1 MNNEIDVSPIITILC
16 VTYNQQK
23 YIKECLDGLLSQR
36 AKYSF
41 EILIHDD
48 ASTDGT
54 TEIILDYEKKYPQ
67 LFKTIIQKENQY
79 SKGIRTIIATF
90 MIDKVESKYI
100 AICEGDDYW
109 VDPYKLQKQVDILEH
124 NEEYGMCYTRARRY
138 LQTTHK
144 FAEVFGS
151 SESQFEQLV
160 FKNTIPTL
168 TTLYRTDLYKKYLNE
183 IVPEDQGWLMGDYPM
198 VLWFSL
204 NSKIAFLYDITAVY
218 RYQNES
224 ASHSNDYKKEALFLQ
239 NTHDIRMFF
248 IEKYHYTALTHNIFN
263 LRLCE
268 QINLAVKHRKQEPYL
283 FYISSISP
291 KTVKMRIMYLIGK
304 SNFLFSLYCFLIKL

>member
-1 MNNEIDVSPIITILC
+1 
-16 VTYNQQK
+16 
-23 YIKECLDGLLSQR
+23 
-36 AKYSF
+36 
-41 EILIHDD
+41 
-48 ASTDGT
+48 
-54 TEIILDYEKKYPQ
+54 
-67 LFKTIIQKENQY
+67 
-79 SKGIRTIIATF
+79 
-90 MIDKVESKYI
+90 
-100 AICEGDDYW
+100 
-109 VDPYKLQKQVDILEH
+109 
-124 NEEYGMCYTRARRY
+124 
-138 LQTTHK
+138 
-144 FAEVFGS
+144 
-151 SESQFEQLV
+151 
-160 FKNTIPTL
+160 
-168 TTLYRTDLYKKYLNE
+168 LNE